1 MTLAAGPSSVALDE
15 LKPSHVEV
23 GYGDLGRRGWLGY
36 EGARVM
42 VGGHVYTSALSTHP
56 PARLRFAVPDG
67 CARLRCQVALNDDA
81 IGRRSYATFTVLAD
95 GRVIAQARYV
105 RAGAA
110 PVPLLADL
118 AGAAELELVVSTA
131 AWAYCHAVW
140 LTPVLE

>member
-1 MTLAAGPSSVALDE
+1 
-15 LKPSHVEV
+15 
-23 GYGDLGRRGWLGY
+23 
-36 EGARVM
+36 M

-140 LTPVLE
+140 LTPVLEQSGAMGPLPETVPIVVDPLRRADIAVPLGLRPAERCIA